1 MLPIA
6 FCGLRNKEITLDRKP
21 GTYFGVDLSS
31 AGKADALGFGQGLY
45 VRWVHRSREG
55 REN

>member
-6 FCGLRNKEITLDRKP
+6 FCGLRSKEITLDRKP